1 MNGDF
6 LKSLRE
12 TFDLKYDNPGE
23 VSSLILAYIGD
34 AVYDVITRTI
44 VISKGNRPIN
54 AINKENKSYVNASTQ
69 ARLSEAL
76 EDKFSEEES
85 VQFKRGRNAKS
96 HSSAKNASLR
106 DYRKATG
113 LEAVMGYLFLC
124 GKDDRIL
131 ELLKFGFDEIGKG
144 QEEK

>member
-1 MNGDF
+1 MNGEF

-12 TFDLKYDNPGE
+12 TFDLEYENPGE

-44 VISKGNRPIN
+44 VISKGNRPVNI
-54 AINKENKSYVNASTQ
+54 INKENKSYVNAETQ
-69 ARLSEAL
+69 ARLSEVL
-76 EDKFSEEES
+76 EDKLTEEES
-85 VQFKRGRNAKS
+85 AQFKRGRNAKS

-113 LEAVMGYLFLC
+113 FEAVIGYLFLS

-131 ELLKFGFDEIGKG
+131 ELLKLGFDEIGKG
-144 QEEK
+144 

>member
-1 MNGDF
+1 MNGEF

-12 TFDLKYDNPGE
+12 TFDLEYENPGE

-44 VISKGNRPIN
+44 VISKGNRPVNI
-54 AINKENKSYVNASTQ
+54 INKENNSYVNAETQ
-69 ARLSEAL
+69 ARLSEVL
-76 EDKFSEEES
+76 EDKLTEEES
-85 VQFKRGRNAKS
+85 AQFKRGRNAKS

-113 LEAVMGYLFLC
+113 FEAVIGYLFLS

-131 ELLKFGFDEIGKG
+131 ELLKLGFDEIGKG
-144 QEEK
+144 

>member
-44 VISKGNRPIN
+44 VISKGNRPVNI
-54 AINKENKSYVNASTQ
+54 INKENKSYVNAETQ
-69 ARLSEAL
+69 ARLSEVL
-76 EDKFSEEES
+76 EDKLTEEES
-85 VQFKRGRNAKS
+85 AQFKRGRNAKS

-113 LEAVMGYLFLC
+113 FEAVIGYLFLS

-131 ELLKFGFDEIGKG
+131 ELLKLGFDEIGKG
-144 QEEK
+144 

>member
-1 MNGDF
+1 MNGEF

-12 TFDLKYDNPGE
+12 TFDLEYENPGE

-54 AINKENKSYVNASTQ
+54 IINKENKSYVNAETQ
-69 ARLSEAL
+69 ARLSEVL
-76 EDKFSEEES
+76 EDKLTEEES
-85 VQFKRGRNAKS
+85 AQFKRGRNAKS

-113 LEAVMGYLFLC
+113 FEAVIGYLFLS

-131 ELLKFGFDEIGKG
+131 ELLKLGFDEIGKG
-144 QEEK
+144 